1 MSQRIFHL
9 YRYQIIPNERIQEK
23 LHLSE
28 SELSVDEVIQRKNE
42 FFIEAFRQIALQ
54 SMLDE
59 IDDTGRKL
67 RIKEVYPLQE
77 TTHNQFYVFKVAA
90 CKTVTRETE
99 NFETMSE
106 EDWPRVHVIVW
117 NDDEQ
122 QVLALEHR
130 TSAFN
135 KTNILANLLAKRLN
149 KVLYKH
155 NLNVQIHPIFD
166 KQSFWQLVEG
176 HKVEQIEFKMVTPNM
191 ANISKALSDD
201 LKALAKYSN
210 SANTELTMN
219 APENG
224 ELNLSPKLP
233 QLQDLVDYSSKGGG
247 SIRVKYKG
255 VRTKKD
261 TANTHSSIITDEYTV
276 EVSPISLLERIK
288 NFFQNR

>member
-23 LHLSE
+23 LPLSE
-28 SELSVDEVIQRKNE
+28 NELSVDEVIQRKNE
-42 FFIEAFRQIALQ
+42 FFIEAFRYIALH
-54 SMLDE
+54 SILDE
-59 IDDTGRKL
+59 IDDTSRKL
-67 RIKEVYPLQE
+67 RIKEVYPAQE
-77 TTHNQFYVFKVAA
+77 KVNNQFYIFKVAA

-106 EDWPRVHVIVW
+106 EDWPRVYAIVW

-122 QVLALEHR
+122 QILALEHR

-135 KTNILANLLAKRLN
+135 KTNTLANLLTKRLN
-149 KVLYKH
+149 EVLCKY
-155 NLNVQIHPIFD
+155 NLNVQIYPIFD
-166 KQSFWQLVEG
+166 EQSFWQLVQG
-176 HKVEQIEFKMVTPNM
+176 QKVEQIEFKMVTPNM

-224 ELNLSPKLP
+224 ELNLSPELP

-261 TANTHSSIITDEYTV
+261 TTNTHSSIIADEYTV

-288 NFFQNR
+288 DFFKVR